1 MNRDRLQDALNE
13 LSRWADTWS
22 IAFNTKK
29 CKVLHI
35 GNKNPRQKYKM
46 DRVELTETVEERDI
60 GVIVSSSLKP
70 AAQFSKAVRTALA
83 VLGQLTRLSPTG
95 TGTSL

>member
-35 GNKNPRQKYKM
+35 GYKM
-46 DRVELTETVEERDI
+46 DGVELTETVEERDI
-60 GVIVSSSLKP
+60 GVIVSTLK
-70 AAQFSKAVRTALA
+70 
-83 VLGQLTRLSPTG
+83 
-95 TGTSL
+95 

>member
-22 IAFNTKK
+22 IEFNTKK

-46 DRVELTETVEERDI
+46 DGVELTETVEERDI
-60 GVIVSSSLKP
+60 GVIVSTLK
-70 AAQFSKAVRTALA
+70 
-83 VLGQLTRLSPTG
+83 
-95 TGTSL
+95 